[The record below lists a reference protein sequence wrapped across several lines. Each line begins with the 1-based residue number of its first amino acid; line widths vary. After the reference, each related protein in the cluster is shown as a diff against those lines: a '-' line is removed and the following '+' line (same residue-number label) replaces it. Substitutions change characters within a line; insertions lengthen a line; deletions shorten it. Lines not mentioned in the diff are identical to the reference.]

1 MVTVRGQP
9 GDACSRSPCVWC
21 ATAVCQ
27 LQVVRCWL
35 HTTHTATEQ
44 LLLWASPG
52 DPSYITI
59 DNSNITYVVISK
71 TILMTVSFII
81 NNISVEL

>member
-1 MVTVRGQP
+1 MVCNCCMPAP
-9 GDACSRSPCVWC
+9 GCEVLAAGAD
-21 ATAVCQ
+21 
-27 LQVVRCWL
+27 
-35 HTTHTATEQ
+35 HTHTATEQ

-71 TILMTVSFII
+71 TILVTVSFII